1 MRWPGAAQIGY
12 SPEARTLDV
21 SVGPH
26 VIYGGET
33 MIPDRFFDV
42 IMKSI

>member
-1 MRWPGAAQIGY
+1 MQSKSAVLQKHAHL
-12 SPEARTLDV
+12 TF